1 MLASRL
7 CSLLPDLGDAD
18 ALVTTRI
25 HSAAGLPLPPGG
37 LVRSPPFRAPHHS
50 ASTAA
55 LIGGGGAS
63 TRPGEVSLAHGGVL
77 FLDELGE
84 FNLAVLEALRQPL
97 EEGRIRVSRLA
108 GPRIMPARFQ
118 LVAATNP
125 CPCGYARTAGSC
137 RCAGSAIARYLR
149 RLSGPLLDRFDLR
162 IQVEPPDPHLLL
174 GGGLEETTA
183 QVALRVARVR
193 RLAADRGF
201 TCNADI
207 PADRIDEF
215 APLTASGRTRLLEAL
230 ERGDLTGRGVHRVR
244 CVART
249 LSDLSS
255 GPAELDAELLDA
267 ALAVRVLPSS
277 MVSEHAS

>member
-1 MLASRL
+1 M
-7 CSLLPDLGDAD
+7 
-18 ALVTTRI
+18 
-25 HSAAGLPLPPGG
+25 
-37 LVRSPPFRAPHHS
+37 RSPPFRAPHHS

-84 FNLAVLEALRQPL
+84 FNVAVLEALRQPL

-137 RCAGSAIARYLR
+137 RCVRPRSPATCAGSRDHFWIASIFASRSNLLTLTCCSVEVR
-149 RLSGPLLDRFDLR
+149 RR
-162 IQVEPPDPHLLL
+162 PPPRSHI
-174 GGGLEETTA
+174 GWPA
-183 QVALRVARVR
+183 VR

-201 TCNADI
+201 SCNADI
-207 PADRIDEF
+207 PPDRIDEF
-215 APLTASGRTRLLEAL
+215 APLTASGRTRLLESL
-230 ERGDLTGRGVHRVR
+230 DRGDLTGRGVHRVR
-244 CVART
+244 LRGPHAVGPQRRT
-249 LSDLSS
+249 PPNSMPSCS
-255 GPAELDAELLDA
+255 MRR
-267 ALAVRVLPSS
+267 LAVRVLPSS